1 MRLGL
6 VCRRA
11 DVFSKGRLGALLSP
25 KVGRYNFT
33 LLRVARRR
41 LALNIDRYLLEPVIV
56 ILNVAVFEENDRVV
70 FMCLHALLAESFCA
84 LVARTFYLVALMSRQ
99 LAV

>member
-56 ILNVAVFEENDRVV
+56 ILYVAVLEENHRVV
-70 FMCLHALLAESFCA
+70 FMRLHALLAESLGTLVTCA
-84 LVARTFYLVALMSRQ
+84 LDFVPLMPW
-99 LAV
+99 